1 MSKLSDRISTYQS
14 ITDYKLLP
22 RVPIIII
29 INGRGFSKVTQLLD
43 KPHCVKFTEAIMST
57 MLCLC
62 TEIEGAIFAYQH
74 NDEIVIVAHNDQ
86 NIETN
91 VWFNGSIQKICSVT
105 SAIATMHF
113 NECALRLQL
122 NMTGNPIF
130 TSQVFVVPT
139 IGEVNNTLIFKQ
151 QQNFHTSIQSAC
163 LYNLL
168 ETYNKDEIKNMLN
181 GLSIDE
187 KINLLDQ
194 EAHIKFNNYSSAFR
208 RGTACYKAPKIVNG
222 IMKNKWHFNNDLPIF
237 TKDTSFLS
245 NLLKNGMDIFRG
257 EP

>member
-1 MSKLSDRISTYQS
+1 MSKLSERISGYQS
-14 ITDYKLLP
+14 VADYKLLP
-22 RVPIIII
+22 RVPIIIV
-29 INGRGFSKVTQLLD
+29 INGRGFSKTTQLLD

-105 SAIATMHF
+105 SAIATLHF
-113 NECALRLQL
+113 NECVERLQL
-122 NMTGNPIF
+122 NITGSPIF

-139 IGEVNNTLIFKQ
+139 IGEANNTLIFKQ

-168 ETYNKDEIKNMLN
+168 SKYDNNEIKNMLN

-187 KINLLDQ
+187 KIDLLDQ
-194 EAHIKFNNYSSAFR
+194 ECHIKFNDYPSSFR
-208 RGTACYKAPKIVNG
+208 RGTACYKVPKLSNG
-222 IMKNKWHFNNDLPIF
+222 VMKNKWHLNNELPIF
-237 TKDTSFLS
+237 TKDQSFIS
-245 NLLKNGMDIFRG
+245 NIMKNGMDIFRV
-257 EP
+257 ET

>member
-1 MSKLSDRISTYQS
+1 MSKLSERISGYQLV
-14 ITDYKLLP
+14 TDYKLLP
-22 RVPIIII
+22 RVPIIIS
-29 INGRGFSKVTQLLD
+29 INGRGFAKATQLLD

-74 NDEIVIVAHNDQ
+74 NDEIVIVANNDQ

-113 NECALRLQL
+113 NENALRLHL
-122 NMTGNPIF
+122 NMSGDSLF

-139 IGEVNNTLIFKQ
+139 IGEANNTLIFKQ

-168 ETYNKDEIKNMLN
+168 NKFDRNEIKNMLN

-194 EAHIKFNNYSSAFR
+194 ECHIKFNDYPSSFR

-222 IMKNKWHFNNDLPIF
+222 IMKNKWHLNNELPIF

-257 EP
+257 ET